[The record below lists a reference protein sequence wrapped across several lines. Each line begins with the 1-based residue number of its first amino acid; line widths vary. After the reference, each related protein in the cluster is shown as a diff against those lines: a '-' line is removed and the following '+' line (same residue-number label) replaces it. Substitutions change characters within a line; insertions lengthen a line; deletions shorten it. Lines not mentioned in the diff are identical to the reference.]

1 MKMQPLHK
9 MQMNCATLG
18 GGAVAVWCGVVS
30 GQLLFHVRMCEHEC
44 TSPQSCVCE
53 MHCMSEISSSVPL
66 ASVLQISHLLAVT
79 KYDTK
84 INIID

>member
-1 MKMQPLHK
+1 MKCNAMP
-9 MQMNCATLG
+9 G
-18 GGAVAVWCGVVS
+18 SGRDVA

-44 TSPQSCVCE
+44 TPAYPCACE
-53 MHCMSEISSSVPL
+53 SVQCMSEMSFSVPL
-66 ASVLQISHLLAVT
+66 ACVLQISHLLALT